1 MKISDKMILLYQ
13 FIYTIIIICCAPFIL
28 LFAAAGNK
36 RVLERLGLS
45 LSKEYPKNKRIW
57 VHALSVGEVISAIP
71 LIDAIRLEYPDKEIV
86 LTVTTVKGL
95 LIAKKELHEKVKI
108 IQMPI
113 DFWWSINRIRN
124 YINPYCFVL
133 VETDIWPALLN
144 NLAQNNIKCFL
155 VNGRISPSTFKAYK
169 KFSFIIKPVFSKFAL
184 CMMQSEH
191 DSKRLI
197 ETGIDQ
203 NKIITTGNIKFDRS
217 WLPMQPQERDDLLNK
232 LSLSAEDCI
241 WVAGSIHKDEEKI
254 ILNVFLQLFPQ
265 FPKLRLILAP
275 RNIEE
280 SNKILIIA
288 QGMGL
293 KSILKTDR
301 DHDKNPYP
309 VLILNTIGELSRIY
323 GIGKIAFVGG
333 SMVASGGH
341 NLLEPASFGMPVLF
355 GPYMH
360 NFVLMSEL
368 ILKEE
373 GAIQINNENGLYQTI
388 KKLIEDDVLY
398 DRMRKNSK
406 NFVYKHQGAIKEVI
420 MHIRKHVG

>member
-1 MKISDKMILLYQ
+1 MILLYQ
-13 FIYTIIIICCAPFIL
+13 FIYTIIIICCVPFIL

-36 RVLERLGLS
+36 RAAQRLGLR
-45 LSKEYPKNKRIW
+45 LPKEYPKNKRIW
-57 VHALSVGEVISAIP
+57 IHALSVGEVISAIP
-71 LIDAIRLEYPDKEIV
+71 LIEAIKLEYPDKEIV
-86 LTVTTVKGL
+86 FTITTAKGL

-108 IQMPI
+108 IPMPI

-124 YINPYCFVL
+124 HINPYFFVL

-144 NLAQNNIKCFL
+144 NLAQKNVKCFL
-155 VNGRISPSTFKAYK
+155 VNGRVSPRTFKAYK
-169 KFSFIIKPVFSKFAL
+169 RFSFIIKPVFNKFAL

-191 DSKRLI
+191 DAKRLI

-203 NKIITTGNIKFDRS
+203 NKILTTGNIKFDRQ
-217 WLPMQPQERDDLLNK
+217 WLPMQKQERDNWLNK
-232 LSLSAEDCI
+232 LSLSVEDDI

-254 ILNVFLQLFPQ
+254 ILNVFLQLFTQ

-280 SNKILIIA
+280 SNKILKMA
-288 QGMGL
+288 QEMGL
-293 KSILKTDR
+293 NSILKTDR

-360 NFVLMSEL
+360 NFVLMSDL

-373 GAIQINNENGLYQTI
+373 GGRQVNNENELYQNI
-388 KKLIEDDVLY
+388 KKLLENKDLC
-398 DRMRKNSK
+398 DRMGKNSK
-406 NFVYKHQGAIKEVI
+406 NFVDKHQGAIKQVI
-420 MHIRKHVG
+420 GHIRKHVG